1 MAGLR
6 YVPKEKHKDPFQRGR
21 KGTLCPPA
29 SELPVDKAQA
39 LLDGSDPDP
48 RLKQVERWATDGRL
62 AYCGRP
68 YDRKRRLAWYGFPV
82 GWIRVPERLRRK
94 WIKAGAADR
103 ATMYCF
109 WHDED
114 LP

>member
-6 YVPKEKHKDPFQRGR
+6 YVPKDKHKDPFQRGR

-29 SELPVDKAQA
+29 SNMPVTAQA
-39 LLDGSDPDP
+39 LLDGSEPDP
-48 RLKQVERWATDGRL
+48 RPRQIERWATDGSL

-68 YDRKRRLAWYGFPV
+68 YDRKKKLDWYGFPV
-82 GWIRVPERLRRK
+82 GWVHVPERLRRK
-94 WIKAGAADR
+94 WAKAGTPDR
-103 ATMYCF
+103 PTMSRY